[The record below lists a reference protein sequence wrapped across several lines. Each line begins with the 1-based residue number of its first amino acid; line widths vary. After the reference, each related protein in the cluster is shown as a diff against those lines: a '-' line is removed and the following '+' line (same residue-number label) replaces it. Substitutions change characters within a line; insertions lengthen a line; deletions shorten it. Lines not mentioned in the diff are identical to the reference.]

1 MKRIFIVILTT
12 AFLYSVS
19 ATSVFNVQGMSCPA
33 GCAPKVTNAALQI
46 KGVEKCDVNFEESKA
61 TIIYDNEQVTE
72 TEILSALKTNTTFKY
87 GLNSKND
94 IMSASKC
101 SKDCSQQNCCKKT
114 EEKPRKSFFQ
124 RLFGF

>member
-19 ATSVFNVQGMSCPA
+19 ATSVFNVQGMSCPV

-61 TIIYDNEQVTE
+61 TIVYDNEKVTE
-72 TEILSALKTNTTFKY
+72 GEILAALKTNTTFKY
-87 GLNSKND
+87 ASNLKND
-94 IMSASKC
+94 ITSGSKC
-101 SKDCSQQNCCKKT
+101 SGNCSQNCCKKT
-114 EEKPRKSFFQ
+114 EEKPKKSFFQ
-124 RLFGF
+124 RLFGL